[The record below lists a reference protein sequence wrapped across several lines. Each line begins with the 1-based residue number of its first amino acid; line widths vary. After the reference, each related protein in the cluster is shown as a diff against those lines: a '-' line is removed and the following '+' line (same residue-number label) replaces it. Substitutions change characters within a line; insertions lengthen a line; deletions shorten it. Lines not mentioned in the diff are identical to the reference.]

1 MVGKSVR
8 ENWLE
13 IQAEMENALARSGRT
28 QDSVRIVGVAK
39 GQSIERI
46 QEAVAAGLEIVG
58 ENYAQEYLKKVS
70 LLGDTRLEWHFVGH
84 IQSNKVR
91 DLVGKIGLIHSVDR
105 VNIAQLIGQRAATQ
119 NRVQRIL
126 VEINIDDEP
135 NKSGID
141 FREGR
146 VFLEALQKIDGIR
159 ICGLMA
165 LPAPGRLPEETRRGF
180 ARLRQLR
187 DQWSSEVF
195 GGSAGHHLREL
206 SMGTSQDFQ
215 YAIEEGATY
224 IRLGTRL
231 FGERQG

>member
-1 MVGKSVR
+1 MAGKSVR

-13 IQAEMENALARSGRT
+13 IIAEMKTALVRSGRT
-28 QDSVRIVGVAK
+28 EDSARIVGVAK

-46 QEAVAAGLEIVG
+46 QEAIASGLEIVG
-58 ENYAQEYLKKVS
+58 ENYVQEYLKKVS
-70 LLGDTRLEWHFVGH
+70 LLGDRRLEWHFVGH

-91 DLVGKIGLIHSVDR
+91 NLVGKIDLIHSVDR
-105 VNIAQLIGQRAATQ
+105 IHIAQLIGERAAAQ
-119 NRVQRIL
+119 KLIQKIL
-126 VEINIDDEP
+126 VEVNIDDEP

-146 VFLEALQKIDGIR
+146 AFLQALQKIDGIK

-180 ARLRQLR
+180 ARLRRMR
-187 DQWSSEVF
+187 DEWISEVS
-195 GGSAGHHLREL
+195 GGLVGHHLHEL

-224 IRLGTRL
+224 IRLGTCL

>member
-1 MVGKSVR
+1 MAGKSVR
-8 ENWLE
+8 ENWFE
-13 IQAEMENALARSGRT
+13 IKAEMKTALVRAGRT
-28 QDSVRIVGVAK
+28 EDSARIVGVAK
-39 GQSIERI
+39 GQSIARI
-46 QEAVAAGLEIVG
+46 QEAVAAGLKIVG
-58 ENYAQEYLKKVS
+58 ENYVQEYLKKVS
-70 LLGDTRLEWHFVGH
+70 LLGDPQLEWHFIGH

-91 DLVGKIGLIHSVDR
+91 DLVGKIDLIHSVDR
-105 VNIAQLIGQRAATQ
+105 VSIAQLIGQRAAAQ
-119 NRVQRIL
+119 KLIQKIL

-146 VFLEALQKIDGIR
+146 VFLEALQKIDGIK

-180 ARLRQLR
+180 ARLRHMR
-187 DQWSSEVF
+187 DEWTSEVS
-195 GGSAGHHLREL
+195 GGSAGHHLHEL

-215 YAIEEGATY
+215 YALEEGATY